1 MILFS
6 FYPTSPATTVQ
17 EIAQWRNLY
26 LVIIYKVSSL
36 KLCIFNF
43 SALSVSYISSMA
55 VRRKCTCFQQVI
67 FLWIFQC
74 KWKFRSC
81 EALFIE
87 VPLTQAQVSPGVT
100 HNSLRG
106 MSVQAI
112 LLGMPLPK
120 PSVIV
125 LNFALL
131 AKSENKFWLTRSVSN
146 GTISFRIHSPKNP
159 DLHFADWDFSN
170 YTFNFCQ
177 LFQ

>member
-106 MSVQAI
+106 LSTQAI
-112 LLGMPLPK
+112 LMGIPIPHTLGCP
-120 PSVIV
+120 VY
-125 LNFALL
+125 A
-131 AKSENKFWLTRSVSN
+131 
-146 GTISFRIHSPKNP
+146 GTAATSTHAVYES
-159 DLHFADWDFSN
+159 L
-170 YTFNFCQ
+170 
-177 LFQ
+177 

>member
-87 VPLTQAQVSPGVT
+87 VPLTQAQVSPGAAQ
-100 HNSLRG
+100 NSLR
-106 MSVQAI
+106 SLSAQAI
-112 LLGMPLPK
+112 LMGIPFPHALGCPTKVGCSAANAPFRK
-120 PSVIV
+120 PTGV
-125 LNFALL
+125 LL
-131 AKSENKFWLTRSVSN
+131 SSGDVMHHSR
-146 GTISFRIHSPKNP
+146 ISSWAFYLQYH
-159 DLHFADWDFSN
+159 DF
-170 YTFNFCQ
+170 
-177 LFQ
+177 LF